1 MKGGDTMKNKIILTI
16 LLSMMLIGNVLALD
30 SMGTFKQG
38 ETLRI
43 TQVCADATYITL
55 SAVSYPNS
63 TIAIS
68 NVNMTSAGSGE
79 FYVDFSDTWAL
90 GRHDVRGIS
99 DGCEKSFATYFIITS
114 TGDGF
119 SFWFIILGTALAIL
133 FLIFSLVTPEEFFVY
148 ISGIFFIVEGIF
160 IMINGFSVINNA
172 NTRMFAYVY
181 IGIGILFTVG
191 AYIFNSFA
199 DDKRENEEEEEEY

>member
-1 MKGGDTMKNKIILTI
+1 MKKIILT
-16 LLSMMLIGNVLALD
+16 LFLGMLLIGLMGNVIALE

-38 ETLRI
+38 EPIRI
-43 TQVCADATYITL
+43 TQVCSDATYITI
-55 SAVSYPNS
+55 SSISYPNS
-63 TIAIS
+63 TTAVS
-68 NVNMTSAGSGE
+68 NVNMISSGSGE
-79 FYVDFSDTWAL
+79 FYITFNETSTL
-90 GRHDVRGIS
+90 GRYDVRGVS
-99 DGCEKSFATYFIITS
+99 DGCENTFATYFNITT

-148 ISGIFFIVEGIF
+148 ISGLFFLIEGIY
-160 IMINGFSVINNA
+160 IMINGFSVINNT
-172 NTRMFAYVY
+172 NTRMFAYIY

-199 DDKRENEEEEEEY
+199 ENDKIENEEEEEEY